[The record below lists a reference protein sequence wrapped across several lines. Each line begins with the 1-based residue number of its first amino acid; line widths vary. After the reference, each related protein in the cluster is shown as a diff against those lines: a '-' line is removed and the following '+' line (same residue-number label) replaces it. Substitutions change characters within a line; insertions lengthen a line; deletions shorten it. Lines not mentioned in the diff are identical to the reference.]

1 MWKLLKLFFSEAFI
15 KIDEKIKSDEVI
27 KELFEIA
34 GKNVPE
40 QVIDRDEIRDE
51 LDELNEGLF
60 DIRELTAHSLPSRR
74 STKSS
79 FWFQWM
85 SNVVRVS
92 TANSWL

>member
-1 MWKLLKLFFSEAFI
+1 MKLSFSEAFI

-60 DIRELTAHSLPSRR
+60 D
-74 STKSS
+74 
-79 FWFQWM
+79 M
-85 SNVVRVS
+85 M
-92 TANSWL
+92 